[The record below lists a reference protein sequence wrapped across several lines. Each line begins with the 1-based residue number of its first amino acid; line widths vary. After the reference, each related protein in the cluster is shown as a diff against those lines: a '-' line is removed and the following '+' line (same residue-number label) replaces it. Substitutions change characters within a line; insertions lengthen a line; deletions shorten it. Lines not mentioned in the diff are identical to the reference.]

1 MVAGERAMWIVGT
14 LILFAIAV
22 TAVVLIGQT
31 PRPNP
36 SPPLWDIGSLGGTYT
51 GIVGTIG
58 GFSVAS
64 AIFIAGLDVARASPL
79 FATVIGMLLVA
90 FLILV
95 FSALIYASTPNAAP
109 AGDNAASPTH
119 SHLLANMTGCLG
131 LALSWLAL
139 VPLLDL
145 LDLPALAE
153 AFTWLLLFVNF
164 AAAGWVALFAYHL
177 TPANAT
183 ACLVIP
189 GLGFALPAV
198 YRLVLVPR
206 WPALWPATD
215 AALHYTFVGLA
226 VSGLIFTFHLGL
238 LATHGNPRGTQFL
251 RRDGYRIILAYSAA
265 YALAVGLTWF
275 AIAFP

>member
-1 MVAGERAMWIVGT
+1 MWLAGTV
-14 LILFAIAV
+14 ILFIFAIV
-22 TAVVLIGQT
+22 AVVLIGQT
-31 PRPNP
+31 PRANP

-95 FSALIYASTPNAAP
+95 FSALIYASTPSAVRP
-109 AGDNAASPTH
+109 GESAASPTL

-145 LDLPALAE
+145 LDLPALAD
-153 AFTWLLLFVNF
+153 AFTWLLLFVNL

-177 TPANAT
+177 TPANAA
-183 ACLVIP
+183 ACLAIP
-189 GLGFALPAV
+189 ALGFALPAL
-198 YRLVLVPR
+198 YRLALVPR
-206 WPALWPATD
+206 WTALWPATD
-215 AALHYTFVGLA
+215 AALHYTFVALA
-226 VSGLIFTFHLGL
+226 VAGLIFNLHLIL
-238 LATHGNPRGTQFL
+238 LAAHGSQRSARFF
-251 RRDGYRIILAYSAA
+251 RRDGDRLVLAYSAA